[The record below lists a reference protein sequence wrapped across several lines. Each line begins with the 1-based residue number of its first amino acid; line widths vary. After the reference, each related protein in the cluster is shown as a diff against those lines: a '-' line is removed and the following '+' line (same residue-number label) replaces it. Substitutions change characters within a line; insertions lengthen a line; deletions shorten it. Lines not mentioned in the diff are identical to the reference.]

1 MSDILDDNKIN
12 ADGENDDGMLI
23 IFPDENTDD
32 EVVEEENDGES
43 FSLSFGKVN
52 AARKEEDFNFLPFL
66 NIPEVVDEE
75 DEDSTA
81 DEDDA
86 DDGENFSLSF
96 GKVSAAKKERDYV
109 YMPFL
114 NVDESAPEEEAEPEK
129 EPEEEDSGIDIV
141 GGDELF
147 DLTPLKT
154 RDSASGAKA
163 KSGEKSAQKNAP
175 SAKKPAQQKKG
186 KAPAGQ
192 QKKKQ
197 PQKNAMPQKPNK
209 VQQIMAQMDPDIIA
223 SVSAD
228 PRQMLMLEETIR
240 SELIKQAAHNAVA
253 RELSADLTELPE
265 IPRKRPPQQSKPKN
279 AGNQQKSNLSGGLN
293 FSKQQLPKKKNTPV
307 SIVDTSTISEFGS
320 EAVTPTTSPTTAP
333 TATTST
339 PAASA
344 NTVPVVQQMPN
355 AVPTP
360 IVTQP
365 VIIQPPIQPQPVQ
378 QPSTAAQPTQR
389 KQYTPTS
396 PAAIRAAMKAGSLS
410 FDTPATAQASDSSSD
425 TASGSAQSAQSRKR
439 IEIQKQLGEKRSGC
453 VIGAIALLMVVFV
466 AIIALISG
474 GDIMTQ
480 CGYSESFSKAQTFV
494 DRGDYESAIEVLEG
508 IKDYSQTAALL
519 NECYYELGQ
528 RAENGGDYET
538 AISYYNKTVDYDK
551 AIRCRIDLQKL
562 QADEYSAAAEET
574 NESELYM
581 KAYSLYVSIL
591 SDFETYPE
599 LTDAT
604 ESKEIQNK
612 SDAAKFDYAKVLFE
626 EENYS
631 EAKSHFESLMSTSYA
646 EADAWYYNT
655 CYNLGRVYFE
665 NGNYISAKEELQYFE
680 NSRHGLEDSD
690 YANAVA
696 FLGLSRLYG
705 LEGDSADDVVTMQ
718 DLFSLL
724 TKAYEDADGDVK
736 AELESAMSSP
746 EFTKIKLLGFW
757 KNDTENY
764 IVFEN
769 GEMSFYLAN
778 EAVNGLSE
786 IYSDDIRFADGDVIL
801 NVDGTEYVVM
811 KNVTFESTYQMSPQT
826 LIFVNPYDGY
836 TYKMYRFR

>member
-1 MSDILDDNKIN
+1 MSDILDDNKIT
-12 ADGENDDGMLI
+12 ADGENEDGMLI

-32 EVVEEENDGES
+32 EAAAEENDGES

-66 NIPEVVDEE
+66 NIPEVVDE
-75 DEDSTA
+75 DEEENVNGSDS
-81 DEDDA
+81 
-86 DDGENFSLSF
+86 DDGEDFSLSF

-114 NVDESAPEEEAEPEK
+114 NVDESAPEEEPEPEK
-129 EPEEEDSGIDIV
+129 ESEEEDSGIDIV

-154 RDSASGAKA
+154 KDSSSGAKA
-163 KSGEKSAQKNAP
+163 KNSEKGAQRNTPAAKKSAP
-175 SAKKPAQQKKG
+175 QKKG

-197 PQKNAMPQKPNK
+197 PQKNAVPQKPNK

-228 PRQMLMLEETIR
+228 PRQLLMLEETIR

-253 RELSADLTELPE
+253 RELSTDAIE
-265 IPRKRPPQQSKPKN
+265 ISEPVRKRQSQQGKPKGT
-279 AGNQQKSNLSGGLN
+279 GNQQRSNVSGGLS
-293 FSKQQLPKKKNTPV
+293 FAKQQLPKKKSTPV
-307 SIVDTSTISEFGS
+307 SIADTSTISEFGG
-320 EAVTPTTSPTTAP
+320 EASSSTQPPQPAVKTA
-333 TATTST
+333 AQ
-339 PAASA
+339 SA
-344 NTVPVVQQMPN
+344 VPVIQSIPN
-355 AVPTP
+355 TVPTP

-365 VIIQPPIQPQPVQ
+365 VIVQPPIQPQPVQ
-378 QPSTAAQPTQR
+378 QTSTPTQPPQR
-389 KQYTPTS
+389 KQYTLTS

-410 FDTPATAQASDSSSD
+410 FDTPATATAQASDSASDSSANS
-425 TASGSAQSAQSRKR
+425 TQSAQSRKR

-480 CGYSESFSKAQTFV
+480 CGYSESFSKAQTLV
-494 DRGDYESAIEVLEG
+494 DRGDYEGAIEILEG

-528 RAENGGDYET
+528 RAEKSEDYET
-538 AISYYNKTVDYDK
+538 AIDYYNKTVDYDK
-551 AIRCRIDLQKL
+551 AIRGRIDLQKL
-562 QADEYSAAAEET
+562 QADEYRAAAAES
-574 NESELYM
+574 NDSELYM

-599 LTDAT
+599 LTDT
-604 ESKEIQNK
+604 SESKEIQNK

-626 EENYS
+626 EENFS
-631 EAKSHFESLMSTSYA
+631 EAKSHFEALMSTSYA
-646 EADAWYYNT
+646 EADTWYYNT

-665 NGNYISAKEELQYFE
+665 NGNYISATEELQYFE
-680 NSRHGLEDSD
+680 NSRHGLEDAD
-690 YANAVA
+690 YVNAVA
-696 FLGLSRLYG
+696 YLGLSRLYG
-705 LEGDSADDVVTMQ
+705 LEADSGNDIVTMQ

-724 TKAYEDADGDVK
+724 VKAYEGAEGDVK
-736 AELESAMSSP
+736 AELESAMSAP
-746 EFTKIKLLGFW
+746 EFTEIKLLGFW

-769 GEMSFYLAN
+769 GEISFYLAN
-778 EAVNGLSE
+778 EAVGGLSE
-786 IYSDDIRFADGDVIL
+786 IYSDEMYFVDGDVVLTVNGI
-801 NVDGTEYVVM
+801 EYVVM
-811 KNVTFESTYQMSPQT
+811 KNVSFESTYQMSPQT
-826 LIFVNPYDGY
+826 LIFVNPYDGL